1 MKIKVGLN
9 QKSVKNTINALK
21 TAKKQLQGEMLN
33 EFYKECYNYFVSR
46 ANYHLLSSDI
56 GELVIA
62 EIQSS
67 WNFERTVNG
76 AKFTNNAEKA
86 VYVEFGVG
94 YVGGNRPHT
103 NAKELGNNY
112 EYNVKPGGKYEGQYH
127 NEDTWRFYVKNKNEV
142 DLKEGYY
149 EEWYTKDNRIKII
162 TEGSPAVMYAFNA
175 LEDLRLEYKNIWER
189 IKIKYWG

>member
-9 QKSVKNTINALK
+9 KQSVKTAINALK

-67 WNFERTVNG
+67 WIFERTLNG

-94 YVGGNRPHT
+94 IIGQGNKHP
-103 NAKELGNNY
+103 NADNTGYQYNKPSEKKLADGSWVFKSYEDELDIPQKAITAKDY
-112 EYNVKPGGKYEGQYH
+112 TADGKLRILTSG
-127 NEDTWRFYVKNKNEV
+127 
-142 DLKEGYY
+142 
-149 EEWYTKDNRIKII
+149 TK
-162 TEGSPAVMYAFNA
+162 GCFYAFNA

>member
-9 QKSVKNTINALK
+9 KQSVKTAINALK

-67 WNFERTVNG
+67 WIFERTVNG

-94 YVGGNRPHT
+94 IVGQGNKHP
-103 NAKELGNNY
+103 NADETFYL
-112 EYNVKPGGKYEGQYH
+112 YNVPSYPKSYHGNTGAWSFNTTEEELDIPQSAIDYQLPNDEGGI
-127 NEDTWRFYVKNKNEV
+127 WVKTY
-142 DLKEGYY
+142 G
-149 EEWYTKDNRIKII
+149 TK
-162 TEGSPAVMYAFNA
+162 GVWYAFNA
-175 LEDLRLEYKNIWER
+175 LEDLRIEYPKIWER

>member
-9 QKSVKNTINALK
+9 KQSVKNTINALK

-33 EFYKECYNYFVSR
+33 EFYKECYNYFISR

-67 WNFERTVNG
+67 WIFERTVNG
-76 AKFTNNAEKA
+76 AKFTNDAEKA

-94 YVGGNRPHT
+94 IVGQENQHT
-103 NAKELGNNY
+103 NANNLGNNY
-112 EYNVKPGGKYEGQYH
+112 QYNMPSESKYAGKYHDE
-127 NEDTWRFYVKNKNEV
+127 NTWRFYANDKSEV
-142 DLKEGYY
+142 DLVDGFY
-149 EEWYTKDNRIKII
+149 EEWHTKNGDIKVI
-162 TEGSPAVMYAFNA
+162 TKGSPAVMYAFNA